1 MSGVA
6 SNIPLASNAVGNF
19 QQGYGNA
26 LAGAN
31 QLLQLQQ
38 QQAEVARQNKLRGIL
53 GAEGAIDPATG
64 VPKPETMNQVM
75 GVDPAA
81 GMKLQQNALAM
92 QQQKLQMDRYKTQ
105 TFADQFKQT
114 SEISDEAYT
123 AYKQA
128 LDSGKDETAARAVG
142 QQVLTDGQQ
151 RLATG
156 GGFSADQQKSW
167 PRQFDPV
174 QAAAHV
180 QTYNQW
186 QAHTEKEKSD
196 KIAAEREA
204 RQEKHDADVEGRTG
218 TTVLQDSTGRPIVL
232 KPNAP
237 AGQPKATYLDGTPV
251 KDEDLPGA
259 HKMGSGTTSPAAADR
274 AATENVTKSDYEK
287 ELGRPVNP
295 NDPAEKAELDRRV
308 LAAEDKRAA
317 DKAGSIA
324 KEKMLPGSVAADR
337 AAIAADVNTDPNFQ
351 GKSTGEKAA
360 EVEHRYQVARTATM
374 DPEVATNLA
383 RQYVAT
389 GNVNVFGGF
398 RRNTQMMNQIEK
410 SVIEEQARQGKTP
423 DQVARQSAEF
433 SAFTQGVKAFEAGG
447 KLEPVVR
454 SQNVAV
460 QHLGVLQDAADALG
474 NKNLTAFNSLKNKI
488 AEVTGQEAPT
498 DFNGVKRIVG
508 TELVKAITGSAG
520 ALGDREALDADLKA
534 ANSPAQLTGLI
545 NKYKQLMAGQ
555 LSGLRQSYDRLD
567 TGESFDKRFLAPET
581 QKQIAKYAPAP
592 PVPAPP
598 GATAPQQG
606 AAPVSPPPGG
616 WKVPNQKAIDAVKAD
631 PKLAEHFI
639 QAFGP
644 DAAAKNGIPAPQ
656 VAPQAGPRT
665 TPTAQPPPAPAQ
677 QAAPPAQQP
686 TAPTTEG
693 AAPPKFV
700 EGKVYVDKQG
710 NRAVY
715 KNGKFVDV
723 K

>member
-1 MSGVA
+1 M
-6 SNIPLASNAVGNF
+6 
-19 QQGYGNA
+19 
-26 LAGAN
+26 
-31 QLLQLQQ
+31 
-38 QQAEVARQNKLRGIL
+38 
-53 GAEGAIDPATG
+53 
-64 VPKPETMNQVM
+64 
-75 GVDPAA
+75 
-81 GMKLQQNALAM
+81 
-92 QQQKLQMDRYKTQ
+92 
-105 TFADQFKQT
+105 
-114 SEISDEAYT
+114 
-123 AYKQA
+123 
-128 LDSGKDETAARAVG
+128 
-142 QQVLTDGQQ
+142 
-151 RLATG
+151 
-156 GGFSADQQKSW
+156 
-167 PRQFDPV
+167 
-174 QAAAHV
+174 
-180 QTYNQW
+180 
-186 QAHTEKEKSD
+186 
-196 KIAAEREA
+196 
-204 RQEKHDADVEGRTG
+204 
-218 TTVLQDSTGRPIVL
+218 
-232 KPNAP
+232 
-237 AGQPKATYLDGTPV
+237 
-251 KDEDLPGA
+251 
-259 HKMGSGTTSPAAADR
+259 
-274 AATENVTKSDYEK
+274 
-287 ELGRPVNP
+287 
-295 NDPAEKAELDRRV
+295 
-308 LAAEDKRAA
+308 
-317 DKAGSIA
+317 
-324 KEKMLPGSVAADR
+324 
-337 AAIAADVNTDPNFQ
+337 
-351 GKSTGEKAA
+351 
-360 EVEHRYQVARTATM
+360 
-374 DPEVATNLA
+374 
-383 RQYVAT
+383 
-389 GNVNVFGGF
+389 
-398 RRNTQMMNQIEK
+398 
-410 SVIEEQARQGKTP
+410 
-423 DQVARQSAEF
+423 
-433 SAFTQGVKAFEAGG
+433 
-447 KLEPVVR
+447 EPVVR